1 MVFRCLEEE
10 MKRLHEEL
18 GDDSYGAVGF
28 SYDQGQGQQAYQRK
42 DRREMWI
49 PCIVAALS
57 SLFLFLDVS

>member
-1 MVFRCLEEE
+1 

-42 DRREMWI
+42 HRYGIM
-49 PCIVAALS
+49 
-57 SLFLFLDVS
+57 SLDKKCGFSVLQVPIF